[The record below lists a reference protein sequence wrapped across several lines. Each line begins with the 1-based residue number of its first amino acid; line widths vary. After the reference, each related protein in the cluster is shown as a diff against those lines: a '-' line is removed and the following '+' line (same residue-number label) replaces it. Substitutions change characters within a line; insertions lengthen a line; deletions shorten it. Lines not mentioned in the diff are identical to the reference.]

1 MELVARNLSNEALA
15 LVVGDSSAC
24 KSKKV
29 LFYPNV
35 VLSFVGKLALPK
47 SSIYAKLP
55 HRPSGVDVCLI
66 VKDLKKT
73 DYDASNNLWKR
84 KWKADSV
91 NTPTSVA
98 VTFLPISELKL
109 CYQSF
114 ESRRK
119 LAATFDVFLAD
130 RRIVHH
136 LPTNLGKAFYGKAR
150 DRIPIPVTICGKN
163 LVKAVEE
170 ALYSCLVTISGKGTT
185 ESVVIGSTGL
195 SNKEIKE
202 NTLSVINDV
211 MNKLPGG
218 IKAIRSIYLRGNGPS
233 VPIYY
238 DNTDASVEE
247 SRAKLK
253 EIKSQTFS
261 KVNLRSTITGVR
273 TETILE
279 AAKSLPISDSELKS
293 ILKKPRWSKIKRT
306 MKTAPKK
313 VQKKKFQ
320 TKKSKK

>member
-1 MELVARNLSNEALA
+1 MELVARNLSSEALA
-15 LVVGDSSAC
+15 LIVGDSSAC

-35 VLSFVGKLALPK
+35 ILSFVGKLALPR
-47 SSIYAKLP
+47 SSICAKLP

-91 NTPTSVA
+91 NTSTSVA

-150 DRIPIPVTICGKN
+150 DKIPIPVTIYGKN

-170 ALYSCLVTISGKGTT
+170 ALYSCMVTISGKGTT

-195 SNKEIKE
+195 PNKEIKE
-202 NTLSVINDV
+202 NALSVVIW
-211 MNKLPGG
+211 
-218 IKAIRSIYLRGNGPS
+218 RSICYCCLC
-233 VPIYY
+233 
-238 DNTDASVEE
+238 
-247 SRAKLK
+247 
-253 EIKSQTFS
+253 
-261 KVNLRSTITGVR
+261 
-273 TETILE
+273 
-279 AAKSLPISDSELKS
+279 
-293 ILKKPRWSKIKRT
+293 
-306 MKTAPKK
+306 
-313 VQKKKFQ
+313 
-320 TKKSKK
+320 